1 MFMYVFIF
9 QHLEEE
15 PPGIITQILEEKGV
29 KFQIIHLYKDEELPS
44 FEDCRVLVVMGEPMG
59 VNETEKYP
67 FLAKE
72 IFFINEIIDAG
83 SPC

>member
-29 KFQIIHLYKDEELPS
+29 KFQIPHLYKDEELPS
-44 FEDCRVLVVMGEPMG
+44 FEDCRTLVVMG